1 MEITDV
7 RIFLREDGKMK
18 AFAAVT
24 FDASFVVHN
33 IRVLDGNNGFFVS
46 MPSKK
51 RKDGKYQDVAH
62 PITTE
67 MRQRLEK
74 VIIEKYKQVA
84 AEKAA
89 EAPAP
94 APSSGDG
101 IAADNTQPGEPVV
114 SESAETSASSDVS
127 GPGLE
132 EQK

>member
-7 RIFLREDGKMK
+7 RIFIREDGKMK

-33 IRVLDGNNGFFVS
+33 IRVLDGSNGFFVS

-67 MRQRLEK
+67 MRQRLDK

-89 EAPAP
+89 EVPPP

-101 IAADNTQPGEPVV
+101 IAADITQPGESVV
-114 SESAETSASSDVS
+114 SE
-127 GPGLE
+127 
-132 EQK
+132 QK